1 MTGMQNS
8 QSEIKTSPLW
18 TIVAVLVLAIFL
30 SAGYK
35 FKDILKPGVAATA
48 KLDASCDL
56 RKGSCTSELPGGGKL
71 SFSITPNTIPI
82 LRPLKI
88 LVKVEGVEASHVEV
102 DFVGIGMDMGYNR
115 AKLDSKD
122 KNNFEG
128 KAILPVCTQS
138 KMDWEARVLL
148 HTDHGLIMAPF
159 PFYTLK

>member
-1 MTGMQNS
+1 MQD
-8 QSEIKTSPLW
+8 SELEKKTSPIW
-18 TIVAVLVLAIFL
+18 TIVAVLVLAVLL
-30 SAGYK
+30 SVAYK

-56 RKGSCTSELPGGGKL
+56 RKGSCTSDLPGGGKI
-71 SFSITPNTIPI
+71 SFSMTPNSIPI
-82 LRPLKI
+82 LRPLKLRVNI
-88 LVKVEGVEASHVEV
+88 EGVEASQVEV

-115 AKLDSKD
+115 AKLDAQD
-122 KNNFEG
+122 KSNFEG

-148 HTDHGLIMAPF
+148 QTDHGLIMAPF